1 MCVCVMCPLI
11 SLLYVFGCSVRAGV
25 SVCMCVYV
33 RGRGVWKEGG
43 RGGGVIF
50 TTKSANG
57 AKLLALQVCNAIA
70 AKSTSKKK
78 KKKTKREIKKK

>member
-1 MCVCVMCPLI
+1 MYVCVYI
-11 SLLYVFGCSVRAGV
+11 SAGQ
-25 SVCMCVYV
+25 
-33 RGRGVWKEGG
+33 RGVERRGG

-70 AKSTSKKK
+70 TKGTSKKK
-78 KKKTKREIKKK
+78 KKKTKREIKK

>member
-1 MCVCVMCPLI
+1 M
-11 SLLYVFGCSVRAGV
+11 SV
-25 SVCMCVYV
+25 SVCVCDVPVDKFAVCVWLLSACGSMYV
-33 RGRGVWKEGG
+33 CLCVLRDRGVLKVGGG
-43 RGGGVIF
+43 REGGVIF

-78 KKKTKREIKKK
+78 KKKQKGK